1 MNVIAGYPACGVRP
15 PLGGLRHACS
25 KSLYLVNNRA
35 KDIPAGQGP
44 AVPSDRSPSRRQRAR
59 LSVVYWSPGPSRAL
73 TPRPAAA
80 PYRIPR
86 AGLRSNLPPIAV
98 MSTMRGQRRPALP
111 VRRFPAPAGSRAD
124 PGPRCLRAVRL
135 QSPSACEGGHDTPG
149 VTQRSRGC
157 AGSARIAV
165 TMVVA
170 GSAVPW
176 WENSLAARMTWPHHL
191 ASPFPSA
198 LQHDRLPGPCELSAP
213 GSIHCHESSSSRR
226 SSK

>member
-1 MNVIAGYPACGVRP
+1 MNVIAGYPAGGVRP

-25 KSLYLVNNRA
+25 KSLYLANNRA

-44 AVPSDRSPSRRQRAR
+44 AAPSDRSPSRRQRAR

-98 MSTMRGQRRPALP
+98 MSTVRGQRGNAPP
-111 VRRFPAPAGSRAD
+111 VRRVPVPAGSRAD

-135 QSPSACEGGHDTPG
+135 QSPARVRAGMTLPVSPSDPG
-149 VTQRSRGC
+149 
-157 AGSARIAV
+157 
-165 TMVVA
+165 
-170 GSAVPW
+170 AVPG
-176 WENSLAARMTWPHHL
+176 
-191 ASPFPSA
+191 
-198 LQHDRLPGPCELSAP
+198 LPGSLSRWSWPAAPCP
-213 GSIHCHESSSSRR
+213 GRR
-226 SSK
+226 TAWRRG